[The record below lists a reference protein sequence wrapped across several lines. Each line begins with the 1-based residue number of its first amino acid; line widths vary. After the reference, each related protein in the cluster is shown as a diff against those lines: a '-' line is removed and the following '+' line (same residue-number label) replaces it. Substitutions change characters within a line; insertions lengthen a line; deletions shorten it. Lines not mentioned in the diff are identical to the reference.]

1 MSLALRRYPFRYKG
15 TPPRGP
21 PFEGIGAEQAG
32 IHPDPF
38 SESRERTMPSSE
50 PKIHCGQYSIGWAGG
65 DSPGPLFGAYSGGRS
80 SLFLV
85 QQRPWQEVRPRPR
98 RLECACS
105 VCFGNFLSPFSMG
118 ELGEAACTNRCVLC
132 RSTLGVFECYSYF
145 YVIRLNM
152 TGWDIYPLLKFIS
165 WMHFGQ
171 SLDILH
177 MPLNPALMIV
187 PWPSIL
193 GLRWMPLEGQETLL
207 LPSWQQAV
215 FKEAVVALVLHW
227 IFYRIGKQL
236 AALLCSSLLDISSL
250 WKADV
255 KKHVPRHCKQNRL

>member
-1 MSLALRRYPFRYKG
+1 
-15 TPPRGP
+15 
-21 PFEGIGAEQAG
+21 
-32 IHPDPF
+32 
-38 SESRERTMPSSE
+38 
-50 PKIHCGQYSIGWAGG
+50 
-65 DSPGPLFGAYSGGRS
+65 
-80 SLFLV
+80 
-85 QQRPWQEVRPRPR
+85 
-98 RLECACS
+98 
-105 VCFGNFLSPFSMG
+105 MG